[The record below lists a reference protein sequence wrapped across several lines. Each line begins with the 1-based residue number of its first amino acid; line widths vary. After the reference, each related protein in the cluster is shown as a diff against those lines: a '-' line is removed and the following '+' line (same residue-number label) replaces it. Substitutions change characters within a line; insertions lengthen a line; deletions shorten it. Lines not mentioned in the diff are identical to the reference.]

1 MYVTY
6 IKNYTYNNKNIII
19 LKRSL
24 FKKSKNILSIF
35 FRMISF
41 SIIYRFDLKATSCS
55 FFLIIFIIIIVT
67 NIRIIL
73 YVL

>member
-1 MYVTY
+1 MYLLCFYSKKKSIQSMYVTY
-6 IKNYTYNNKNIII
+6 IKNYTYNNKNITI

-55 FFLIIFIIIIVT
+55 F
-67 NIRIIL
+67 
-73 YVL
+73 Y